1 MANEMMH
8 PKQTVRV
15 GGEVWQLHKA
25 ATDGTVSFPYE
36 RIKVDN
42 FACEKIADGAFII
55 LVGGILIPTRG
66 TIEKP
71 LKIMF
76 VGFSNVEIAPQLV
89 GVQQLR
95 NMHIYKTDMS
105 NFAQEFAKD
114 FFATESSAAAMAE
127 ITPFPKREEKSE
139 VKIKVKE
146 KADGGNNE

>member
-76 VGFSNVEIAPQLV
+76 VGFSNAEIAPQLV

-95 NMHIYKTDMS
+95 NMHICKTDMS

-114 FFATESSAAAMAE
+114 FFCHRKLYSSNGRNNA
-127 ITPFPKREEKSE
+127 FPKERRE
-139 VKIKVKE
+139 V
-146 KADGGNNE
+146 